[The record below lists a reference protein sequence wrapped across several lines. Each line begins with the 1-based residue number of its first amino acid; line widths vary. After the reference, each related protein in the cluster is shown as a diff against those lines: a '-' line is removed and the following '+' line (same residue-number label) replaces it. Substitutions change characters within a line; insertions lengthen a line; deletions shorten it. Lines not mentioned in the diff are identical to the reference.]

1 MGKAAKGIRM
11 CLVFVI
17 LTAVVVGI
25 LYYYY
30 EIQKEE
36 LKDTGVLVTSIET
49 GWNHLCQ

>member
-1 MGKAAKGIRM
+1 MEKAGKGIRM
-11 CLVFVI
+11 CLVFVV
-17 LTAVVVGI
+17 LTAVIVGI

-36 LKDTGVLVTSIET
+36 LRDTGVLITSVET